1 MVWFRRSLMLLL
13 AAALV
18 AASTAADAQT
28 RRQQTTAAAARQP
41 APSPQPGNAQPEMRI
56 AAVVNDQVISVFDL
70 ASRVRMVMISSNLP
84 DTEEIRQRLASQVL
98 RSLIDE
104 KLQLQE
110 ARRQNVTATEAEI
123 NTALEQI
130 EKQNNMKSGQ
140 LDSFLQARGV
150 DRGQLVDQLTA
161 SIVWAKLVRR
171 QAAQTTEISDEEVDE
186 ALKRAKEHAN
196 EPQSRVGE
204 IFLAVDNP
212 AQEDEIK
219 RLAERLTLQ
228 MRQGARFSAVA
239 QQFSQSATAA
249 VGGDMGWVRPD
260 QLAPELGKT
269 VAQLKPGE
277 LSPPVRTGGGFYLLL
292 VIDRRTG
299 TTGSGSD
306 QDAVYDIVQVVFPLP
321 AQASEAM
328 KRAAINEAQ
337 TVKAAAKDCPSLLK
351 AGKEKAP
358 QLSSQGKLRA
368 GELAPEMRNL
378 VNRLPIGQASQVI
391 AQKNG
396 VGVIMVCSK
405 TEAKD
410 AAKGPSRDEIGETI
424 LRQRLDTLARR
435 YLRDI
440 RRNAYVDVRV

>member
-1 MVWFRRSLMLLL
+1 MVRFRLSFTFLMV
-13 AAALV
+13 AALGC
-18 AASTAADAQT
+18 AATASDAQT
-28 RRQQTTAAAARQP
+28 RRQQPTAAASRQP
-41 APSPQPGNAQPEMRI
+41 APAQKPGGTPPEMRI
-56 AAVVNDQVISVFDL
+56 AAVVNDQVISLFDL
-70 ASRVRMVMISSNLP
+70 ASRVRMVLISSNLP
-84 DTEEIRQRLASQVL
+84 DSEEIRQKLASQVL

-110 ARRQNVTATEAEI
+110 AKRQSVTATEAEI
-123 NTALEQI
+123 NTALQQI
-130 EKQNNMKSGQ
+130 EKQNNMKAGQ
-140 LDSFLQARGV
+140 LDQFLQARGI
-150 DRGQLVDQLTA
+150 DRGQLVEQLTA

-171 QAAQTTEISDEEVDE
+171 LAAQSTEVSDEEIDE
-186 ALKRAKEHAN
+186 ALKRAQEHAN

-212 AQEDEIK
+212 AQEEEIK
-219 RLAERLTLQ
+219 KVAERLTLQ

-260 QLAPELGKT
+260 QLAPDLGKV

-277 LSPPVRTGGGFYLLL
+277 LSAPIRTGGGYYLML

-306 QDAVYDIVQVVFPLP
+306 QEPVYEIVQVVFPLP
-321 AQASEAM
+321 AQASEAV
-328 KRAAINEAQ
+328 KRAAVNELQ
-337 TVKAAAKDCPSLLK
+337 SVRAAAKDCPSLLK

-358 QLSSQGKLRA
+358 QLSSQGRLRA
-368 GELAPEMRNL
+368 GELAPEMRTL
-378 VNRLPIGQASQVI
+378 VNRLAIGQASPTIV
-391 AQKNG
+391 QKNG

-405 TEAKD
+405 TEPQGGG
-410 AAKGPSRDEIGETI
+410 KGPTRDEIGDTI